1 MTHVDKAHNGVA
13 RVPLRTNLIPKL
25 VKWPAAPVEFVPTI
39 SPHTKDRDL
48 RGTEESAQLDEL
60 FEERAAIREFDGKL
74 NRIDAELLAAH
85 DCKRT
90 CE

>member
-1 MTHVDKAHNGVA
+1 MTHVDKAHNGEA
-13 RVPLRTNLIPKL
+13 RVPLRTNLIPKFIE
-25 VKWPAAPVEFVPTI
+25 WPAVPPDFAQNI
-39 SPHTKDRDL
+39 SPHTTTIDCLDT
-48 RGTEESAQLDEL
+48 GESTQRDEL

-85 DCKRT
+85 DGKRT